1 MGSVGVPEITG
12 GDFHLP
18 QDVVVDVEQ
27 ELVDDLMECSADP
40 LGFVMYAYPW
50 GEGEL
55 LKSNGPYPWQR
66 EVLEHIGQWIN
77 DPATKYQPCRVAVCS
92 GHGIGKSALI
102 GMLIGW
108 AMSTCEDCRV
118 LVTANT
124 AKQLD
129 TKTSPEVATWFR
141 RLINAHWWD
150 VKQTSIKVKDRA
162 HEKTWRSDFI
172 PWSEE
177 NPAAFAGLHNKGK
190 RILVIFDE
198 ASGIDKVIWETVSGA
213 MSDEDTEIIW
223 IAFGNATENTGSFFE
238 CFNKAKH
245 RWWNRQI
252 DSRAVEGTN
261 KAEIQKDVDDYGEDS
276 DYVRVRWR
284 GVFPRAGFSQ
294 FIPSESVEVCRKYK
308 AQGYEALPRI
318 LSTDVARYGDDRTVN
333 GDRQGRKA
341 RILEKLRGL
350 DTVQVAEHVIALIDR
365 AEADGKPYDA
375 WVCDGDGIGAGVIDH
390 VRHRGYHQKLSVFEF
405 HGGTTPQDPNK
416 YFNRRAEVWG
426 LTRDALSEG
435 MEIPDDPELVSDL
448 TAPKYFFS
456 NKQQIQLERKEDMKK
471 RGLASPDCGDMLAM
485 TFAVK
490 IFPKPVQ
497 EMSEVIYGGVLNQGW
512 MR

>member
-1 MGSVGVPEITG
+1 MQNGNSLV
-12 GDFHLP
+12 
-18 QDVVVDVEQ
+18 VEQ
-27 ELVDDLMECSADP
+27 ELGDFLAETERNP
-40 LGFVMYAYPW
+40 LAFVLDAYDW

-55 LKSNGPYPWQR
+55 AKATGPYPWQR
-66 EVLEHIGQWIN
+66 EVLEYIGGWLQN
-77 DPATKYQPCRVAVCS
+77 PATRCQPCRVAVCS

-141 RLINAHWWD
+141 RLINADDWD
-150 VKQTSIKVKDRA
+150 VKQTSIKVKDKA
-162 HEKTWRSDFI
+162 HEKTWRADFI

-238 CFNKAKH
+238 CFNRAKH

-252 DSRAVEGTN
+252 DSRDVEGTN

-276 DYVRVRWR
+276 DFVRVRWR

-294 FIPSESVEVCRKYK
+294 FIPSEAVEVCRKYK
-308 AQGYEALPRI
+308 AQGFIGLPRI
-318 LSTDVARYGDDRTVN
+318 LSTDVARYGDDQTVT

-350 DTVQVAEHVIALIDR
+350 DTVQVAEHVIKIIDQ
-365 AEADGKPYDA
+365 AEANGEPYDA

-390 VRHRGYHQKLSVFEF
+390 VKHRGYDRKLAIFEF
-405 HGGTTPQDPNK
+405 HGGESPRDPHK

-426 LTRDALSEG
+426 LSRDAIAAG
-435 MEIPDDPELVSDL
+435 MEIPNDPELVTDL

-485 TFAVK
+485 TFAVNVV
-490 IFPKPVQ
+490 PKPKQ
-497 EMSEVIYGGVLNQGW
+497 EVSPEVYGGQMSQGW